1 LVGTFSVQLRLPDRS
16 RVDALVDT
24 GATFSKLPS
33 ELLRRIGVKPDF
45 ATVVELGDGRR
56 LRRRVGYVRVG
67 LLRKRALVP
76 VMFGGRGEEPL
87 VGATTLEIMGLAP
100 DPVRKRLTESR
111 HFEVSERRR

>member
-1 LVGTFSVQLRLPDRS
+1 M
-16 RVDALVDT
+16 DALVDT

-33 ELLRRIGVKPDF
+33 ALLRRIGVKPDF

-76 VMFGGRGEEPL
+76 VMFGGRGEERL

-100 DPVRKRLTESR
+100 DPVRKRLTEGR
-111 HFEVSERRR
+111 HFEVSERQGRRAR